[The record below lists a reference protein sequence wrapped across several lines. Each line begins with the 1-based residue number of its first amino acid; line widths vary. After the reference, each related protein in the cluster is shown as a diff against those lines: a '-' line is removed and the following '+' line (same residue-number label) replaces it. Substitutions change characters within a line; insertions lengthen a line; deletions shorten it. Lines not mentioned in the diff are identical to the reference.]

1 MRRVGF
7 SGSASA
13 SEAVA
18 RGARL
23 AIVDSWRMRG
33 EKYIRVPDVATAFRE
48 LAIYHR
54 QRLQIPVIGITGS
67 CGKTT
72 TKALVA
78 AVLCKKY
85 RTVSTPDDC
94 NTEEGACHTVL
105 SIRSDDEIAVFE
117 LGSTGGRTPIA
128 RKAEIADPD
137 VALITLIGKAHLQGF
152 GDLGGVA
159 RVKRE
164 LFDHVARK
172 NGLFFLNVADPTIV
186 GIVGDYANVWTYGET
201 ASCNTQGSCIDG
213 GAQLSVCWQFGAG
226 QREHTPAESM
236 AIHTQMFG
244 RMNLL
249 NVLAAIAIGTRFEV
263 SPDLIREALE
273 EFKPDNLRS
282 QIMTKGTT
290 TIILDA
296 YNANPTSMKAALQD
310 FASIRSPRKI
320 AILGEMLELG
330 EHSTYEHQQVL
341 ASLRSMNLQDVLLV
355 GQEFARA
362 GAATVGRYFDSVDE
376 LLESIPKEALAGAHV
391 LIKGSR
397 GVGLERYVESL
408 DWQA

>member
-1 MRRVGF
+1 MPQAFGGVLQESSRSLAMHRHRRACDDPLRVQCT
-7 SGSASA
+7 
-13 SEAVA
+13 A
-18 RGARL
+18 RPARL
-23 AIVDSWRMRG
+23 G
-33 EKYIRVPDVATAFRE
+33 
-48 LAIYHR
+48 
-54 QRLQIPVIGITGS
+54 
-67 CGKTT
+67 
-72 TKALVA
+72 
-78 AVLCKKY
+78 
-85 RTVSTPDDC
+85 
-94 NTEEGACHTVL
+94 
-105 SIRSDDEIAVFE
+105 
-117 LGSTGGRTPIA
+117 
-128 RKAEIADPD
+128 
-137 VALITLIGKAHLQGF
+137 
-152 GDLGGVA
+152 
-159 RVKRE
+159 
-164 LFDHVARK
+164 
-172 NGLFFLNVADPTIV
+172 IV

-213 GAQLSVCWQFGAG
+213 GAKLAVCWQFGAK
-226 QREHTPAESM
+226 QREHTLAESM

-249 NVLAAIAIGTRFEV
+249 NVLAAIAMGTRFEV

-273 EFKPDNLRS
+273 EFKPDNLKS

-296 YNANPTSMKAALQD
+296 YNANPTSMKAAVQE

-341 ASLRSMNLQDVLLV
+341 ASLHSMNLQDILLV
-355 GQEFARA
+355 GQCSGRR
-362 GAATVGRYFDSVDE
+362 ATVGRYFDSVDE

-408 DWQA
+408 DWHA